1 MNTQDKSKLSPGA
14 ADLIN
19 ARAARRAGDWLGVY
33 DVASK
38 AMRAGRDSEEM
49 RYNQALALANI
60 EDIEGA
66 IRCCQ
71 SNANSSLVGAGLA
84 L

>member
-33 DVASK
+33 DVA
-38 AMRAGRDSEEM
+38 
-49 RYNQALALANI
+49 
-60 EDIEGA
+60 
-66 IRCCQ
+66 RCCQ